1 MPVDPHID
9 FLSHD
14 PEDGE
19 ELSSDPRIREAQELE
34 ARMRRALA
42 TKENPLSDSEST
54 SERLRRLER
63 EAAEGTDDDA
73 PGAGDASDADGAT
86 GTADADGTPR
96 G

>member
-9 FLSHD
+9 YLAHD

-19 ELSSDPRIREAQELE
+19 ELSDDPKIREAQELE

-63 EAAEGTDDDA
+63 EGAPSAESSESAEGS
-73 PGAGDASDADGAT
+73 GDSE
-86 GTADADGTPR
+86 PES
-96 G
+96 

>member
-9 FLSHD
+9 YLAHD

-19 ELSSDPRIREAQELE
+19 ELSDDPRIREAQELE

-63 EAAEGTDDDA
+63 EGAPSAESSESA
-73 PGAGDASDADGAT
+73 ESSGDSES
-86 GTADADGTPR
+86 
-96 G
+96 

>member
-9 FLSHD
+9 YLAHD

-19 ELSSDPRIREAQELE
+19 ELSDDPKIREAQELE

-63 EAAEGTDDDA
+63 EGAPSAESA
-73 PGAGDASDADGAT
+73 ESAGEPENSES
-86 GTADADGTPR
+86 
-96 G
+96 

>member
-9 FLSHD
+9 YLAHD

-19 ELSSDPRIREAQELE
+19 EPSNDPTLREAQELE

-63 EAAEGTDDDA
+63 EGAQSAASAEDAEG
-73 PGAGDASDADGAT
+73 
-86 GTADADGTPR
+86 
-96 G
+96 

>member
-9 FLSHD
+9 YLAHD

-19 ELSSDPRIREAQELE
+19 ELSDDPKIREAQELE

-63 EAAEGTDDDA
+63 EGAPSAESSES
-73 PGAGDASDADGAT
+73 AGGPENSES
-86 GTADADGTPR
+86 
-96 G
+96 

>member
-9 FLSHD
+9 YLAHD
-14 PEDGE
+14 PEDAE
-19 ELSSDPRIREAQELE
+19 ELSDDPRIREAQELE

-63 EAAEGTDDDA
+63 EGAPSAESA
-73 PGAGDASDADGAT
+73 ESSGDSE
-86 GTADADGTPR
+86 PES
-96 G
+96 

>member
-9 FLSHD
+9 YLAHD

-19 ELSSDPRIREAQELE
+19 ELSDDPKIREAQELE

-63 EAAEGTDDDA
+63 EGAPSAESVESA
-73 PGAGDASDADGAT
+73 EPSGDSES
-86 GTADADGTPR
+86 
-96 G
+96 

>member
-9 FLSHD
+9 YLAHD

-19 ELSSDPRIREAQELE
+19 ELSDDPKIREAQELE

-63 EAAEGTDDDA
+63 EGAPSAESSESA
-73 PGAGDASDADGAT
+73 EPSGDSE
-86 GTADADGTPR
+86 PES
-96 G
+96 

>member
-9 FLSHD
+9 YLAHD

-19 ELSSDPRIREAQELE
+19 ELSDDPKIREAQELE

-54 SERLRRLER
+54 SDRLRRLER
-63 EAAEGTDDDA
+63 EGAPSAESSESAEGS
-73 PGAGDASDADGAT
+73 GDSE
-86 GTADADGTPR
+86 PES
-96 G
+96 

>member
-9 FLSHD
+9 YLAHD

-19 ELSSDPRIREAQELE
+19 EHSDNPAIREAQELE

-42 TKENPLSDSEST
+42 TKENPMSDSEST

-63 EAAEGTDDDA
+63 ESAESA
-73 PGAGDASDADGAT
+73 ENSKGADSEG
-86 GTADADGTPR
+86 
-96 G
+96 

>member
-9 FLSHD
+9 YLAHD

-19 ELSSDPRIREAQELE
+19 ELSDDPRIREAQELE

-63 EAAEGTDDDA
+63 EGAPSAESSES
-73 PGAGDASDADGAT
+73 AGDPENSES
-86 GTADADGTPR
+86 
-96 G
+96 

>member
-9 FLSHD
+9 YLAHD

-63 EAAEGTDDDA
+63 EAAEGTSDDA
-73 PGAGDASDADGAT
+73 PGAPGD
-86 GTADADGTPR
+86 
-96 G
+96 

>member
-9 FLSHD
+9 YLARG
-14 PEDGE
+14 PEHGE

-63 EAAEGTDDDA
+63 EAAEGTGDDA
-73 PGAGDASDADGAT
+73 PDAPGD
-86 GTADADGTPR
+86 
-96 G
+96 

>member
-9 FLSHD
+9 YLSHD

-19 ELSSDPRIREAQELE
+19 KLSSDPRIREAQELE

-63 EAAEGTDDDA
+63 EAGEGTADDA
-73 PGAGDASDADGAT
+73 PGAGDASDADGA
-86 GTADADGTPR
+86 ADADGTPR
-96 G
+96 D

>member
-9 FLSHD
+9 YLAHD

-19 ELSSDPRIREAQELE
+19 ELSDDPRIREAQELE

-63 EAAEGTDDDA
+63 EGAPSADSAESA
-73 PGAGDASDADGAT
+73 ESSGDSES
-86 GTADADGTPR
+86 
-96 G
+96 